1 MESKV
6 KSARIHK
13 MIQFYHSN
21 EHIQTIFIETKSV
34 LCTAKCL
41 IVTDSSLSVLEIY
54 LQTCSP
60 MFFRFYKL
68 NKEGIELSKPFY
80 LILLQTASFFVG
92 IKIILGRK
100 YILIKDS
107 RC

>member
-21 EHIQTIFIETKSV
+21 ENIQTIIIETKSA

-41 IVTDSSLSVLEIY
+41 IVSAGSLSVLEIY
-54 LQTCSP
+54 LKTFCPVVFQ
-60 MFFRFYKL
+60 FF
-68 NKEGIELSKPFY
+68 
-80 LILLQTASFFVG
+80 
-92 IKIILGRK
+92 
-100 YILIKDS
+100 
-107 RC
+107 